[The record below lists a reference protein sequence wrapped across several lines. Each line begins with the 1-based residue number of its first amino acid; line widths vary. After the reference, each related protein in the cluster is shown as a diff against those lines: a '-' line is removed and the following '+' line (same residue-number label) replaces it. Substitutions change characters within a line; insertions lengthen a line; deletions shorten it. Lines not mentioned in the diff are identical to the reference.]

1 MRLSGLTLS
10 ITVTFVLVLCGS
22 LALGLFVTVVF
33 WQRSLMH
40 AEEARVQF
48 ALSQIS
54 RDLEAESRQGEPVS
68 VERLQR
74 FVADE
79 ALLLDGLSYYDGKK
93 CISFPGPGCDTA
105 VERVVRS
112 CALTQQNSC
121 VSRDSIWAAVSP
133 GIKTLVVARP
143 IDLGG
148 GVGGSLAAVVEM
160 APIYSSFRREI
171 KMVGAYVA
179 INIVIFTVIG
189 LYRMISLVVRPIER
203 MVKVSESYS
212 VAEGARFSGIDT
224 GSEFSRLS
232 MALNSMLLRIELD
245 REELR
250 RTVSSLARANEEL
263 RKTQREMVQAEKYA
277 AVGRLSA
284 GLAHEIGNP
293 LGIVQGYVELL
304 SQADLPIEDRQQFGE
319 RALGELGRIDRLIR
333 RLLDFARTR
342 PRRKELFVVQKV
354 FDELQDMFSAQAGRL
369 GIELTVKTGN
379 EVHVLGDRDGIKQ
392 VLLNCL
398 LNSFDAVEAA
408 GLGGGGQVTVSAS
421 IEAGEDGG
429 GYISITISDTG
440 LGLDADEA
448 PLLFEPFYTTK
459 GPGKG
464 TGLGLSVSRAIIE
477 AHGGSMDLTGEKGTG
492 AQVIIEL
499 PVAGDVEHQ
508 PGDSSDGAATPSRH

>member
-1 MRLSGLTLS
+1 MKLSGLTLS

-22 LALGLFVTVVF
+22 LVLGLFVTVVF

-40 AEEARVQF
+40 AEETRVQF

-54 RDLEAESRQGEPVS
+54 RDLEEGIGEGGPLGVGT
-68 VERLQR
+68 LQR
-74 FVADE
+74 FVEDDV
-79 ALLLDGLSYYDGKK
+79 LLLGGLSYYNGTK
-93 CISFPGPGCDTA
+93 CISFPGPECDGT
-105 VERVVRS
+105 VGRVVRS
-112 CALTQQNSC
+112 CAFTQQHSC
-121 VSRDSIWAAVSP
+121 VSRDSVWAAVSP
-133 GIKTLVVARP
+133 GVKKLVVARP
-143 IDLGG
+143 LDLDGG
-148 GVGGSLAAVVEM
+148 PGGSLAAVVEM
-160 APIYSSFRREI
+160 EPIYSAFRREI

-179 INIVIFTVIG
+179 INIIIFTVIG

-212 VAEGARFSGIDT
+212 VAEGARFSGMDT

-304 SQADLPIEDRQQFGE
+304 SQSDLATDDRRQFGE
-319 RALGELGRIDRLIR
+319 RALGELERIDRLIR

-342 PRRKELFVVQKV
+342 PRRKELFGVLKV
-354 FDELQDMFSAQAGRL
+354 FEELKDMFAAQARRL
-369 GIELTVKTGN
+369 GIELTVKAGD
-379 EVHVLGDRDGIKQ
+379 EVHLLGDRDGIKQ

-398 LNSFDAVEAA
+398 LNSFDAVETA
-408 GLGGGGQVTVSAS
+408 GRGDGGQVSVSAS
-421 IEAGEDGG
+421 IEAGEDGEE
-429 GYISITISDTG
+429 YISIIIGDNG
-440 LGLDADEA
+440 IGLDGGEA
-448 PLLFEPFYTTK
+448 SLLFEPFYTTK

-477 AHGGSMDLTGEKGTG
+477 AHGGTMELTGVKGTG

-499 PVAGDVEHQ
+499 PVAGDGEHQ
-508 PGDSSDGAATPSRH
+508 PGGSSDGAATPSRH

>member
-33 WQRSLMH
+33 WQRSLMR

-54 RDLEAESRQGEPVS
+54 RELDAGSRKGEPVG
-68 VERLQR
+68 VERLRR
-74 FVADE
+74 FVEDDV
-79 ALLLDGLSYYDGKK
+79 LLLDGLSYYDGKN
-93 CISFPGPGCDTA
+93 CVSFPGPECDGA
-105 VERVVRS
+105 IERVVRS
-112 CALTQQNSC
+112 CALTQQYSC
-121 VSRDSIWAAVSP
+121 VSHDSIWAAVSP
-133 GIKTLVVARP
+133 GIKTLIVARP
-143 IDLGG
+143 VDLYGG
-148 GVGGSLAAVVEM
+148 PGGSLATVVEM
-160 APIYSSFRREI
+160 EPIYSAFRREI
-171 KMVGAYVA
+171 KMVGTYVA
-179 INIVIFTVIG
+179 VNIIIFTVIG

-203 MVKVSESYS
+203 MARVSESYS
-212 VAEGARFSGIDT
+212 VAEGARFSGMDT

-304 SQADLPIEDRQQFGE
+304 GQSDLAIDDRRLFAE
-319 RALGELGRIDRLIR
+319 RALEELGRIDRLIR

-342 PRRKELFVVQKV
+342 PRRKEMFGLQKV
-354 FDELQDMFSAQAGRL
+354 FEELRDMFAAQARRFGV
-369 GIELTVKTGN
+369 ELTVKAGD
-379 EVHVLGDRDGIKQ
+379 EVRLLGDRDGIKQ

-398 LNSFDAVEAA
+398 INSFDAVEAA
-408 GLGGGGQVTVSAS
+408 DRGKSGQVTVSAS
-421 IEAGEDGG
+421 VEAGGDGG
-429 GYISITISDTG
+429 EYISIIISDNG
-440 LGLDADEA
+440 IGLDGGEA
-448 PLLFEPFYTTK
+448 PLLFEPFYSTK
-459 GPGKG
+459 EPGKG

-477 AHGGSMDLTGEKGTG
+477 AHGGTMDLAGVEGAG

-499 PVAGDVEHQ
+499 PVAGDDEHQ